1 MYPIQGA
8 AAAGENGWG
17 KKRSTGC
24 LTGREACLLRIYW
37 RPRFGGGHA
46 CGNITAVILPR
57 SCRRLRRSW
66 RVKYVQE
73 QRTCSTLLP
82 LPSPL
87 WHPELDGV
95 RTVPSMCLC
104 LHPLTSLW
112 LADPWS
118 SPDPRRAP
126 CGPLVEP
133 WPSPGT
139 RPQLR
144 ACCGALVARWWRNRS
159 ALGRLLTKR
168 PVRSGTL
175 ISALASGL
183 RAGASVTT
191 GERDAAPAHLLWEL
205 RAERRRGSRESPTAG
220 KHVGE
225 HGAGGGRR

>member
-1 MYPIQGA
+1 MCPIQGA

-112 LADPWS
+112 LAGPWS
-118 SPDPRRAP
+118 SPDPAELP
-126 CGPLVEP
+126 VDPSWSPGPLLAHV
-133 WPSPGT
+133 PS
-139 RPQLR
+139 
-144 ACCGALVARWWRNRS
+144 CGLLRS
-159 ALGRLLTKR
+159 AGGPAVAAPLCSRETVNQTPCQKRDSDFSLGFWPPRWSIR
-168 PVRSGTL
+168 YY
-175 ISALASGL
+175 
-183 RAGASVTT
+183 